1 MATLLTRLT
10 DEFTTRLDSINTSD
24 KNRIIDILNSQS
36 FWTDL
41 TMKQAFDLMIYFNLS
56 SLNDVVNIFE
66 TKTQLSNFKNK

>member
-1 MATLLTRLT
+1 MATLLIRLT

-66 TKTQLSNFKNK
+66 TKTQLSNLKNK